1 MYNKSQL
8 LTKMV
13 LDYGKPTST
22 DTGGGGHVI
31 GNDLPGVTIIVH
43 TYFEKGRGTELTR
56 KSLFT
61 NTKICFYC
69 LILNAIA

>member
-43 TYFEKGRGTELTR
+43 TYFEKGRGTE
-56 KSLFT
+56 
-61 NTKICFYC
+61 
-69 LILNAIA
+69 